1 MREVKLT
8 YTDVQFDE
16 IIVEVAK
23 YIEQGFHV
31 RSWTTHGGC
40 SLHPNEQTIELVKY

>member
-1 MREVKLT
+1 MRKVELT
-8 YTDVQFDE
+8 YTDVQIDE

-31 RSWTTHGGC
+31 RSWCTHGGH
-40 SLHPNEQTIELVKY
+40 SIHNENKIELVKY

>member
-1 MREVKLT
+1 MREVELT
-8 YTDVQFDE
+8 YTDVQIDE

-31 RSWTTHGGC
+31 RSWTTRGGHGW
-40 SLHPNEQTIELVKY
+40 HNEQTIELVKY